1 MTVCVAIKVHDCLV
15 FAADSTSTLSA
26 TGENGQQSVL
36 NVYNNAD
43 KVFNLHRKL
52 PIMAMTAG
60 MGHLAGRSIASIAK
74 EFRIQLTDGDL
85 DTENYTVEDIANSA
99 KEFIDVKYTAAK
111 ELGHNGAL
119 EFWVGG
125 YGSKNDHAEIW
136 KIILADGRVSA
147 PEKLVGVDD
156 SQSINWGGQGSA
168 VARLVLGI
176 DPLFVDV
183 TTNAGVAVEDAMK
196 IFKTVRTSLEVPLID
211 AAMPI
216 IDAIRFAEFLV
227 KTTIGFYSFK
237 HGADIVGGACDLA
250 TVTKHEG
257 FKWIKRKH
265 YYPHELNRGDHDHA
279 G

>member
-15 FAADSTSTLSA
+15 FAADSASTLSSID
-26 TGENGQQSVL
+26 ENGQQSVL

-74 EFRIQLTDGDL
+74 EFRIRLTDGDL
-85 DTENYTVEDIANSA
+85 NVDEYTVEDIADGA
-99 KEFIDVKYTAAK
+99 KEFIEAKYNSAK
-111 ELGHNGAL
+111 ELGHTGAL

-125 YGSKNDHAEIW
+125 YGSKNDHAEVW
-136 KIILADGRVSA
+136 KISLADGLVSE
-147 PEKLVGVDD
+147 PEQLVGVDD
-156 SQSINWGGQGSA
+156 SQSINWGGQGLA

-176 DPLFVDV
+176 DPLFIDV
-183 TTNAGVAVEDAMK
+183 TTNAGVANDDAVK
-196 IFKTVRTSLEVPLID
+196 IFQTARAGLEVPLID

-216 IDAIRFAEFLV
+216 IDVIRFAEFLV

-237 HGADIVGGACDLA
+237 HGADIVGGACDIA

-265 YYPHELNRGDHDHA
+265 YYPRELNRGDHDHA